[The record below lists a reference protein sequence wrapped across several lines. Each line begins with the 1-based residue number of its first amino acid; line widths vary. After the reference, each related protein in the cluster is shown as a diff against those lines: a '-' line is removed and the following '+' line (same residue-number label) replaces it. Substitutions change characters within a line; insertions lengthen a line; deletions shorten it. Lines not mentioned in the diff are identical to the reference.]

1 MWYLCAFFAM
11 VSIAETVVIVRKD
24 LLKRRHRQVHAKI
37 SEVAVKLRD
46 CDNNTQVY
54 ENIIQTLIEL
64 FPSSSCGSLLV
75 VDESN
80 SKKMHFAAQ
89 VGYSENLEQVTI
101 STDNNYLYKYNKN
114 ARAAIIRDP
123 LRFDSENLNEKEKA
137 AIVPQAAG
145 LNQTISTPLFYN
157 GELYGLINIDA
168 MGKSK
173 FKRSDLAL
181 MVYIMQELGLLLE
194 YVVMKNEMN
203 YKIEYDSLT
212 AIHSRN
218 MFLGKVEEYLTSN
231 KRTKPSVFVMIDLDD
246 FKVVNDTFGHVV
258 GDLALKSF
266 GTILKCS
273 MGIND
278 ECGRYGG
285 DEFCI
290 LFRDCTK
297 EQAVTKLK
305 DLKKNLQNNPYHEK
319 RAISFSY
326 GCVEIA
332 PEDECSVLL
341 AINASDRAM
350 YEYKANKKKQCATK
364 C

>member
-11 VSIAETVVIVRKD
+11 VSVVETVVIVRKN

-54 ENIIQTLIEL
+54 ENILKALIEL

-123 LRFDSENLNEKEKA
+123 LSFDSENLNEKEKA
-137 AIVPQAAG
+137 AIVPQATG

-157 GELYGLINIDA
+157 DELYGLINIDA

-181 MVYIMQELGLLLE
+181 MIYIMQELGLLLE

-203 YKIEYDSLT
+203 YKIEFDSLT

-218 MFLGKVEEYLTSN
+218 MFLGKVEEYLTSKN
-231 KRTKPSVFVMIDLDD
+231 RAEPSVFVMIGLDK
-246 FKVVNDTFGHVV
+246 FKEINDNFGHVM
-258 GDLALKSF
+258 GDLALKNF

-273 MGIND
+273 IGIND

-285 DEFCI
+285 DEFCV

-297 EQAVTKLK
+297 QQAVEKLK
-305 DLKKNLQNNPYHEK
+305 DLKTNLQSNPFYK
-319 RAISFSY
+319 DNVINFSY
-326 GCVEIA
+326 GCVEIQ
-332 PEDECSVLL
+332 PDDDCSVLL
-341 AINASDRAM
+341 AINASDKAM
-350 YEYKANKKKQCATK
+350 YAYKAKNKDQAAEL
-364 C
+364 